1 MENSVPHQ
9 AIWRALTTVNAP
21 LPLPIDAE
29 TLLSCLRL
37 ENRDRVWRPHVRAF
51 FREVGL
57 NIIVDLVLEGAVD
70 FDRLAQAL
78 RFWDADED
86 GENARWIRE
95 MAAVPMAEVDGSDA
109 AGLRLRHA

>member
-1 MENSVPHQ
+1 MKNPVQNS

-37 ENRDRVWRPHVRAF
+37 DNRDRVWRPHVRAF
-51 FREVGL
+51 FREVSL
-57 NIIVDLVLEGAVD
+57 TVIADLVLEGAVD

-86 GENARWIRE
+86 SDNARWIRD
-95 MAAVPMAEVDGSDA
+95 MAPVPMAKADGSDT
-109 AGLRLRHA
+109 AGLRFRRA